1 MEFFYH
7 FVIIAFI
14 FASGCIIGWGIE
26 VIYRRFAPTNKEH
39 VWINPGFL
47 TGPYLPLYGFGL
59 TALYLM
65 ASAEK
70 YIHIESSAVR
80 KIVLILV
87 MSVAM
92 TVIEFIAG
100 EIFIVRMR
108 IKLWDYSTRWG
119 NYKGIICPLF
129 SFFWA
134 VLGAA
139 YYFLIHPH
147 ILSALEW
154 FSRNLLFSFCIGFF
168 YGVFIIDVCY
178 SFNLVAKIK
187 EFSEENE
194 IVIKLEELKL
204 HIRRS
209 AKEQK
214 EKYNFMLA
222 LASQTP
228 LSEHLRTYFEKLSEN
243 EKLAKLNEKV
253 REKIEEKKSE
263 KK

>member
-70 YIHIESSAVR
+70 YIHIESPVVR

-87 MSVAM
+87 LSVAM

-108 IKLWDYSTRWG
+108 IKLWDYSTRW
-119 NYKGIICPLF
+119 
-129 SFFWA
+129 
-134 VLGAA
+134 
-139 YYFLIHPH
+139 
-147 ILSALEW
+147 
-154 FSRNLLFSFCIGFF
+154 
-168 YGVFIIDVCY
+168 
-178 SFNLVAKIK
+178 
-187 EFSEENE
+187 
-194 IVIKLEELKL
+194 KL
-204 HIRRS
+204 
-209 AKEQK
+209 
-214 EKYNFMLA
+214 
-222 LASQTP
+222 
-228 LSEHLRTYFEKLSEN
+228 
-243 EKLAKLNEKV
+243 
-253 REKIEEKKSE
+253 
-263 KK
+263 